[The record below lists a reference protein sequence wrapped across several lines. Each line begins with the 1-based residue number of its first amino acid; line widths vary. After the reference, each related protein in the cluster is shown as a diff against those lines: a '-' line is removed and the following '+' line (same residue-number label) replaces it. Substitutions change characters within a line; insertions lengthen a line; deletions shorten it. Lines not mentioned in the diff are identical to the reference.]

1 MTNGKRFVCM
11 LLFAMISTGVLTEQS
26 DADQQTIP
34 KGFSPDTTPVERGP
48 VTAAPATMTVSQPA
62 CHSQADLDKVIQF
75 GTVKDGHGA
84 YTFLTERMAAS
95 ECVILMLGESV
106 GIDPAADISD
116 RICVWLEGSQFC
128 FWTLS
133 NGVDQNRD

>member
-1 MTNGKRFVCM
+1 MTNGKRSLCM
-11 LLFAMISTGVLTEQS
+11 LLFAMISTGVLTERS

-34 KGFSPDTTPVERGP
+34 KGFSLNTLAVERGP

-75 GTVKDGHGA
+75 GAVKDGHGA
-84 YTFLTERMAAS
+84 YTFLAERMAAS
-95 ECVILMLGESV
+95 ECVILMLGENV
-106 GIDPAADISD
+106 GIDPAADVSD
-116 RICVWLEGSQFC
+116 RVCVWPEGQPIC

-133 NGVDQNRD
+133 NGVNLNHD